1 MKLPIHNRP
10 FIGILAFLIVL
21 FTMPLGHAL
30 MIMVEKLLGHAY
42 QYYGAVLL
50 GVLGTI
56 LLGVGAKSDKEAKA
70 TWLGFFG
77 AILVW
82 TGWVEFAFV
91 WSAHHVGVQP
101 LVENGEIVTKPEY
114 LIMPLSIGLLFSSM
128 LYFLFNGTTRCN
140 FFTWFRR
147 RLKLKLP
154 NANVEKK
161 RNFAVITAMETIYI
175 MWFFYILLLIVYD
188 KSILGDQHPA
198 TYGVFVGSLT
208 WSLYL
213 FIRLIKFRKIAPAI
227 RYAIPTVVIFWNAV
241 EILGRWNFFYE
252 IWIEPMNYVLEMAL
266 ILMAF
271 IVVSIA
277 AMKTPKK
284 IVDID
289 HF

>member
-1 MKLPIHNRP
+1 MKINIYDRP
-10 FIGILAFLIVL
+10 LIGILAFLIVL

-30 MIMVEKLLGHAY
+30 MIMIEKALGHSYQYHGAFLLGI
-42 QYYGAVLL
+42 
-50 GVLGTI
+50 LGTI
-56 LLGVGAKSDKEAKA
+56 LLGIGAKSGKETKA

-77 AILVW
+77 AILLW

-101 LVENGEIVTKPEY
+101 FVENGEIVTKPEY
-114 LIMPLSIGLLFSSM
+114 LIMPSSIGLLFSSM

-154 NANVEKK
+154 NEGAGKK

-213 FIRLIKFRKIAPAI
+213 FIRLIKYRKIAPAI

-241 EILGRWNFFYE
+241 EILGRWDFFKE
-252 IWIEPMNYVLEMAL
+252 IWVEPMNYILEMGL
-266 ILMAF
+266 ILVAF
-271 IVVSIA
+271 IVVSVA
-277 AMKTPKK
+277 ALITPKK
-284 IVDID
+284 RLDID
-289 HF
+289 HI